1 VNTNPAAPEQ
11 LPTQFLPKAAVE
23 VELSGWLDR
32 RAAQIAGIRSCA
44 AEQQTLAL
52 GRRQQIL

>member
-1 VNTNPAAPEQ
+1 
-11 LPTQFLPKAAVE
+11 